1 VREVFMDIDH
11 LLEMA
16 KKLDAK
22 KKGKKEEIQKL
33 QKLFERFHLLN
44 RKYLDKET
52 FEKTRETSNSMVE
65 AISNTLRFLDSEIAR
80 LRSKRMKL
88 PFDNIELN
96 EMQKVQARNEM
107 LLKEHLASLEE

>member
-1 VREVFMDIDH
+1 MDIDH
-11 LLEMA
+11 LLELA
-16 KKLDAK
+16 GKLSVK
-22 KKGKKEEIQKL
+22 KKEKKEEIQRL

-52 FEKTRETSNSMVE
+52 FEKALESSATMVE
-65 AISNTLRFLDSEIAR
+65 SISNTLRFLDGEIAR

-88 PFDNIELN
+88 PFDTIELN
-96 EMQKVQARNEM
+96 DMQKVQARNEM